1 MLHAQIP
8 RSETAL
14 CPEGAEGGKCRELEF
29 KKQARPGGENACTH
43 HAQECVFGPKVF
55 GKSLKSQGW
64 GIAS

>member
-43 HAQECVFGPKVF
+43 HA
-55 GKSLKSQGW
+55 
-64 GIAS
+64 